1 MSDQQDRLALIAR
14 AGKRLRNSRS
24 ELEKRD
30 PLPPEKPNPS
40 ERSPSDDGQ
49 GLLRSP
55 LANGHISDVRQS
67 SPETGPSSPV
77 PVRLAFS
84 RLRHEGMLTPDNM
97 HSGMGFEYRAI
108 KRKLLSTVRSAQKQ
122 GQLGNLVVVTSPR
135 PGDGKTFTSIN
146 LAVGL
151 ATERDVNVLLID
163 ADVVRQ
169 KLTGFFEPSKGLG
182 LMDVIKDQ
190 RSDITAVTHRCTD
203 LPNLSVI
210 FSGPHE
216 DRTPELLAS
225 RRMGEI
231 CDEISRRYAD
241 GIVIFDT
248 PPVLA
253 SPETVSIAAFAHQ
266 IVMVVASGHT
276 RRSQLQ
282 QAVEAVSVCPNLSL
296 LLNKAPEWNTAQGGD
311 TYYYYGYGDRDRAD
325 GNEQSE
331 AVLRP

>member
-14 AGKRLRNSRS
+14 AGKRLRDSGG
-24 ELEKRD
+24 ELEKREPVLAD
-30 PLPPEKPNPS
+30 RPS
-40 ERSPSDDGQ
+40 LRERDQDNGQ
-49 GLLRSP
+49 VVLRSP
-55 LANGHISDVRQS
+55 LTNGEISEVKQS
-67 SPETGPSSPV
+67 SPETGPAAPF
-77 PVRLAFS
+77 PVRLAFP
-84 RLRHEGMLTPDNM
+84 RLRREGMLTPDNM
-97 HSGMGFEYRAI
+97 TSGIGFEFRSI
-108 KRKLLSTVRSAQKQ
+108 KRKLLSSVRSAQKQ
-122 GQLGNLVVVTSPR
+122 GHPGNLVVVTSPR

-151 ATERDVNVLLID
+151 ATERDVNVLLVD
-163 ADVVRQ
+163 ADIVRQ
-169 KLTGFFEPSKGLG
+169 KLTALFEPSKGLG

-190 RSDITAVTHRCTD
+190 RTDIAAVTHRCTD
-203 LPNLSVI
+203 LPNLSVV
-210 FSGPHE
+210 FSGPHD

-231 CDEISRRYAD
+231 CDEISRRYGD

-266 IVMVVASGHT
+266 IVMVVASGQT

-282 QAVEAVSVCPNLSL
+282 QALDDVAVCPNLSL
-296 LLNKAPEWNTAQGGD
+296 LLNKAPEWNSVQGD
-311 TYYYYGYGDRDRAD
+311 TYYYYGYDERDRSD
-325 GNEQSE
+325 GIEQTK